1 MAGMNPY
8 LPSYRRLCFVPVS
21 FFFQHIY
28 CFLENSIRRENER
41 VTGLF
46 DRNIRYDSLL
56 INNPSGSRPVFS
68 NGNFQCFPI
77 SIGINGLYRSLAI
90 ACLPDDDAFFLVL
103 HRTGQNLRSAGAVP
117 VYQDSHGHGV
127 FNSFNGEIFTPLMP
141 GMVADHCSACQNLVC
156 HSYYGVNHSTGVHT
170 QVNDK
175 FFTALVFQRRKLLLK
190 LFRRVS
196 AESEDMDIAYMI
208 VHHTA

>member
-8 LPSYRRLCFVPVS
+8 LPSYRRLCFVPVP
-21 FFFQHIY
+21 FLFQHIY
-28 CFLENSIRRENER
+28 CFLENCIRRENER
-41 VTGLF
+41 MTGLF

-56 INNPSGSRPVFS
+56 INNPSGSRPIFS

-77 SIGINGLYRSLAI
+77 SIRINGLYRSLAI

-103 HRTGQNLRSAGAVP
+103 HRTGQNLSSTGAVP

-141 GMVADHCSACQNLVC
+141 GMVAVAGHFML
-156 HSYYGVNHSTGVHT
+156 T
-170 QVNDK
+170 QWLFGQTVAIIYLG
-175 FFTALVFQRRKLLLK
+175 FQLIIAAWIVYELIRALVY
-190 LFRRVS
+190 
-196 AESEDMDIAYMI
+196 DD
-208 VHHTA
+208 